1 MKKLFFIYLLTIT
14 SVFAQQKIG
23 HINVEKIITIMP
35 DFVTGQTELQ
45 QEVQAVEAT
54 MTSLYTEYQNK
65 MAEFQQSSETMNEVL
80 QQNKIKE
87 IQELELTIQQY
98 QQEEQVRL
106 QQREQELLLQIME
119 KIQIAIDEVATDSG
133 CTYVLQSDGSMP
145 TVLFDSG
152 PNSFDITELVKKK
165 LNL

>member
-23 HINVEKIITIMP
+23 HINVEKIITVMP
-35 DFVTGQTELQ
+35 EFVTGQAELQ
-45 QEVQAVEAT
+45 QAIQTYEST

-65 MAEFQQSSETMNEVL
+65 MAEFQQNSETMNEVL
-80 QQNKIKE
+80 QQNLIKE
-87 IQELELTIQQY
+87 IQGFEQTIQEY
-98 QQEEQVRL
+98 EQKEQAKL
-106 QQREQELLLQIME
+106 QQMQQDLLLQVME
-119 KIQIAIDEVATDSG
+119 KIQIAINEVAKDSE
-133 CTYVLQSDGSMP
+133 CTYILQSDGSMP

-152 PNSFDITELVKKK
+152 PGSFDITELVKKK